1 MMCMH
6 AVANDACDGRLT
18 SLDFAQLGR
27 GACTGNS
34 TCLCD
39 VGFVG
44 VSCEESLSTQGCL
57 FNCSSRG
64 SCNENQVRRCA
75 VHLFA
80 VFSGVDTSPDTRWL
94 RLPACGIPS
103 SLSYVLVFSNL
114 SLCVCVCVC
123 AL

>member
-1 MMCMH
+1 MH

-18 SLDFAQLGR
+18 SLDFAQIGR

-44 VSCEESLSTQGCL
+44 VSCEESLSTEGCL

-64 SCNENQVRRCA
+64 SCNENQVRICA
-75 VHLFA
+75 IHFFPLLVPQVL
-80 VFSGVDTSPDTRWL
+80 TSTLAPADCAC
-94 RLPACGIPS
+94 LPAASRVHFHIIWSFPI
-103 SLSYVLVFSNL
+103 
-114 SLCVCVCVC
+114 
-123 AL
+123 